1 MNMMMNSFHSMMVNM
16 KNKRDGARPRPYIHV
31 IKLTC
36 MRVLNVLND
45 ELVEVMWIDDNEI
58 EYIPIDEF
66 KLRYPHI
73 KI

>member
-1 MNMMMNSFHSMMVNM
+1 V
-16 KNKRDGARPRPYIHV
+16 GAKTPTYIYY
-31 IKLTC
+31 IKLNI
-36 MRVLNVLND
+36 MKVLSVWNN

-66 KLRYPHI
+66 RLRYPDV

>member
-1 MNMMMNSFHSMMVNM
+1 M
-16 KNKRDGARPRPYIHV
+16 K
-31 IKLTC
+31 
-36 MRVLNVLND
+36 VLNVLNN

-73 KI
+73 TI